1 MRLMADT
8 TITVGGDTRLLV
20 RQIEQ
25 ALSKN
30 YKLAN
35 IDFQKG
41 GQPLGKIKGQL
52 GEFEKSL
59 EASNARV
66 VAFGASAG
74 AIYLLQDAFKGLV
87 NSTVQVEKTLADINV
102 IFNRSEKELKSFG
115 DSLFQIA
122 NDTSQS
128 FDTTAKAALEFSRQG
143 LGLEQTLKRTSDAL
157 VLARISGLSAADSV
171 EALTAAVN
179 SFSDAGLT
187 TAQIVNKLAAVDA
200 RYAVSSAD
208 LAEAIKRVGSSASE
222 AGVSLDQLIALVTSA
237 QQTTARG
244 GAVIG
249 NSFKTIFTR
258 LQRPK
263 AIDELEEI
271 GIQTR
276 NVAGDTLPLIQ
287 ILSQLAST
295 YDSLSSAQKSQT
307 AELVGGVYQINV
319 LKAVLSDLSKTYDS
333 TFVGALKASSSAT
346 NEAEKRVASLTET
359 LDSQINRVTNN
370 LKRAG
375 SVVGELTIA
384 PALQNVLSAANAVLE
399 DFALSKKP
407 ESYGEKVAYNF
418 FKGLGN
424 FLGGPGLI
432 IGLTGV
438 FQIFKRLS
446 FFIADASKTILGLS
460 QSASQ
465 QANLQTQISQT
476 LQKNPA
482 LYQQATTAAEGLSL
496 AAKSYLNILRSINAE
511 LERQRAIGGAV
522 SQMPVQTAVAGMAG
536 RRNAPSTRRRRAS
549 GYIPNFYDPV
559 LAQEEKDARRK
570 NAINPKAYYTKAVIG
585 GVSQT
590 VAVNDQ
596 EQIIHKFAGG
606 RDTAI
611 IPDYMPLS
619 KVSRNASGG
628 YVPNYAF
635 PKYDDPQK
643 QWVKVKITGAERR
656 MFYETLTS
664 KDFKEIFGASGIYDQ
679 NDYFRVFSKESYR
692 TNEFSKAG
700 GSMYVNPR
708 FMGKMIK
715 YFDDLPN
722 YPESV
727 EGLAPNVKTGEF
739 ADRLVKAK
747 SDWRNQQKIRRGLA
761 RFGRMSSGYVPN
773 YAANPIGL
781 SELRNIIQSKQFQ
794 SITYTK
800 ANGQT
805 SQYNA
810 AQWRV
815 RRDKLVGGAPPA
827 GYKNWTEFDAA
838 SNSVVLHTVKSGE
851 ADAKFRRFTLS
862 NIKQVRA
869 NGQTYDI
876 NSSLMSSGYIPNY
889 AKRYSASRVGR
900 GSLAD
905 FYDLNKNFQGVNI
918 GKKVFKPQMGSEML
932 KHVITKEFIAAREL
946 QNLEE
951 AKKINPIWKSPKL
964 IGTLERSLQRKAI
977 GKESM
982 RGFITQED
990 LINSLGNELEKN
1002 NLRSLF
1008 KETNTALYDQ
1018 INSIGKFEVRD
1029 LHTANVMV
1037 NPQAQ
1042 NIFTN
1047 IAKSKNFPKRQ
1058 QKFLFNSNSSSKIQ
1072 LLMNRMAKKGARLSV
1087 VDPGEFALKD
1097 RSLEKEYDEVMKYG
1111 KSEGY
1116 IPNFAGLSDAINRE
1130 KMMTGLPASQIMT
1143 HFDKNG
1149 NPIAV
1154 TNKKHEPNGLR
1165 DVRSKGYVP
1174 NFAKKEPA
1182 FNPLG
1187 NAQELLKSKY
1197 PIAGENIPAPMYS
1210 EIEKAKQLLADE
1222 DAKKAKK
1229 LRIEQ
1234 NKKAR
1239 AERSKKF
1246 FESKRIERQ
1255 NARAIKAAQKAAS
1268 EQYGQTQARSK
1279 TVSALAA
1286 SEYQRAYSPTSSQLR
1301 LIRAGQ
1307 VPAINLPTPQTSPT
1321 IQRPVKT
1328 ELKSPVSQALIRKSF
1343 EPISVPPPSKSSKGL
1358 EILPRKEFRMSQESL
1373 LPFSARPKPN
1383 ISIPARTTLQ
1393 LPVNQGF
1400 TNKKPF
1406 TPISISPP
1414 ANKGSLSIQTPKII
1428 YPIREDRKEM
1438 IANRSS
1444 AKSIIR
1450 QLRKLEKEGQRP
1462 ISSTYKAYGA
1472 QETQRLLAKLNAPI
1486 SNVPQTAA
1494 SARGGLPV
1502 GGTFG
1507 PAMTGV
1513 PSAKMQLG
1521 SFGASIGLSLA
1532 FSQLPLIADLLGV
1545 QGIYE
1550 DENKTQLSRKGST
1563 ISQVGMAGSFASA
1576 FLNPAVLQSLASIPR
1591 GAVTR
1596 GRAGLESIGS
1606 KIGGGEGLFKKGFLN
1621 ASSLGPSNP
1630 YAAKAGM
1637 NKSMIESLTRQ
1648 QSLLSKFSKAG
1659 KAIPFVGT
1667 GLTLAMGGLQGYQ
1680 ASQSGASFLE
1690 SLVLGGLPTAGML
1703 LGGAIGGIAGGPL
1716 GGVAGSAAG
1725 SYLGSS
1731 LSKTLISEQRLKQLE
1746 ENRNTQ
1752 IDLQEKSRRYKGSAA
1767 TMLGLSAESI
1777 KRIPLEKTGA
1787 ETDREYAQKIKASSD
1802 DYLNLRKQQAA
1813 QIIEDIGGIQ
1823 AATRLLNESGGNIDK
1838 FSKTISKA
1846 YVNLGKSEAG
1856 GVFTDTT
1863 ATAAAEASK
1872 QADIVAKAIKKFEGI
1887 KSLSPLLTD
1896 LRGKFDILTAKTSLY
1911 LAALDS
1917 LQEKERKRGETLI
1930 KNFGGGLEGY
1940 LDPKKNLDPLDKIQ
1954 KSLQFLND
1962 PRFARNT
1969 VERGRVAYGL
1979 LQSTTELGITLPPEQ
1994 EKRLSAIFSQGFQ
2007 DSLNR
2012 MTGMVQ
2018 LSGKQVKNDFGLSRG
2033 VDLSRMAMV
2042 RRGKAAGGL
2051 TAAEQLF
2058 SGDET
2063 AAKIGIRNP
2072 LELQVR
2078 NLTQQ
2083 QVEELRSRGRELNSE
2098 IFSKIESV
2106 LAAVQEG
2113 RLEESKARELLEKAS
2128 RISFGAA
2135 FGADDKTIIA
2145 DLKKLIDSLDIKTRN
2160 EAEKLNTFKV
2170 ESTVSG
2176 NIEVGLSEQALKY
2189 LTFAENFQMANNTDK
2204 KNSNGTV
2211 LPRDRGNR

>member
-1 MRLMADT
+1 MADT

-102 IFNRSEKELKSFG
+102 IFNKSEKELKSFG

-143 LGLEQTLKRTSDAL
+143 LGLEKTLKRTSDAL
-157 VLARISGLSAADSV
+157 VLAKISGLSAADSV

-179 SFSDAGLT
+179 SFSDVGLT

-287 ILSQLAST
+287 ILSQLAGT

-333 TFVGALKASSSAT
+333 TFVGALRASSSAT

-384 PALQNVLSAANAVLE
+384 PALQNVLSTANAVLE

-407 ESYGEKVAYNF
+407 ESYGEKFAYNF

-522 SQMPVQTAVAGMAG
+522 SQMPVQTAVARMAG
-536 RRNAPSTRRRRAS
+536 RRNAPSTPRRRAS

-585 GVSQT
+585 GISQT

-596 EQIIHKFAGG
+596 EQIIPNFAGG

-611 IPDYMPLS
+611 IPNYMPLS

-628 YVPNYAF
+628 YVPNYA
-635 PKYDDPQK
+635 
-643 QWVKVKITGAERR
+643 
-656 MFYETLTS
+656 
-664 KDFKEIFGASGIYDQ
+664 
-679 NDYFRVFSKESYR
+679 
-692 TNEFSKAG
+692 
-700 GSMYVNPR
+700 
-708 FMGKMIK
+708 
-715 YFDDLPN
+715 
-722 YPESV
+722 
-727 EGLAPNVKTGEF
+727 
-739 ADRLVKAK
+739 
-747 SDWRNQQKIRRGLA
+747 
-761 RFGRMSSGYVPN
+761 
-773 YAANPIGL
+773 ANPIGL
-781 SELRNIIQSKQFQ
+781 SELRKIIQSKQFQ

-876 NSSLMSSGYIPNY
+876 NSSLMSSGYIPNF
-889 AKRYSASRVGR
+889 AKKDKYKFPKISSAKMESNISKNFEKLSDYDKKYFARAYEDYNNLIKVFSKATGTSPEKFANVMSALSPANPLERNALDTLRYTLFTKKKLSKLASPIFLDEREISSIKAQTYGANRTKAANLIVGLEKLTGNKRKAFLNNMLDPFSSTDVTVDYRAQGDALGKSFNVSNAPSMNRKQYDKVSQAFRNVGARAGISGLGVQAATWIGQRMNTKAAR
-900 GSLAD
+900 GQDFNRGILKF
-905 FYDLNKNFQGVNI
+905 FYDNPDK
-918 GKKVFKPQMGSEML
+918 
-932 KHVITKEFIAAREL
+932 ITL
-946 QNLEE
+946 QNLEFLLSVP
-951 AKKINPIWKSPKL
+951 AKGKARKDFFSKASMMGVSKLSP
-964 IGTLERSLQRKAI
+964 
-977 GKESM
+977 
-982 RGFITQED
+982 
-990 LINSLGNELEKN
+990 NSLITIP
-1002 NLRSLF
+1002 R
-1008 KETNTALYDQ
+1008 A
-1018 INSIGKFEVRD
+1018 
-1029 LHTANVMV
+1029 
-1037 NPQAQ
+1037 
-1042 NIFTN
+1042 
-1047 IAKSKNFPKRQ
+1047 SK
-1058 QKFLFNSNSSSKIQ
+1058 
-1072 LLMNRMAKKGARLSV
+1072 
-1087 VDPGEFALKD
+1087 
-1097 RSLEKEYDEVMKYG
+1097 
-1111 KSEGY
+1111 GY
-1116 IPNFAGLSDAINRE
+1116 IPNFSGLSNAISRE
-1130 KMMTGLPASQIMT
+1130 ESMTGLPASQIMA

-1154 TNKKHEPNGLR
+1154 TNKKDEPNGLR

-1239 AERSKKF
+1239 AERSRRF
-1246 FESKRIERQ
+1246 FESKRIERE
-1255 NARAIKAAQKAAS
+1255 NAKAVKAAQKAAS
-1268 EQYGQTQARSK
+1268 VQYGQTQARSK

-1286 SEYQRAYSPTSSQLR
+1286 SQYQRAYSPTSSQLR
-1301 LIRAGQ
+1301 LVRAAQ
-1307 VPAINLPTPQTSPT
+1307 IPNINLPASAESEKGLRLLPRREFRVSQGSVASKPVPRGPLKLQAPKVIPT
-1321 IQRPVKT
+1321 IRPSNFMMPTVGSR
-1328 ELKSPVSQALIRKSF
+1328 LPVESLMAINPESQALAEENRRIQEQAAKKAADYASREPLREERRAINANKSF
-1343 EPISVPPPSKSSKGL
+1343 
-1358 EILPRKEFRMSQESL
+1358 
-1373 LPFSARPKPN
+1373 
-1383 ISIPARTTLQ
+1383 
-1393 LPVNQGF
+1393 
-1400 TNKKPF
+1400 
-1406 TPISISPP
+1406 
-1414 ANKGSLSIQTPKII
+1414 
-1428 YPIREDRKEM
+1428 
-1438 IANRSS
+1438 
-1444 AKSIIR
+1444 AKSVRRNI
-1450 QLRKLEKEGQRP
+1450 EKQEKFGQRS
-1462 ISSTYKAYGA
+1462 IGSTYKSYGA
-1472 QETQRLLAKLNAPI
+1472 KETQKLLAKLNAPT
-1486 SNVPQTAA
+1486 SNVPQTPA

-1502 GGTFG
+1502 GGAFG
-1507 PAMTGV
+1507 PAMTGA

-1621 ASSLGPSNP
+1621 ASSLGSSNP

-1637 NKSMIESLTRQ
+1637 NKSMIESLARQ

-1917 LQEKERKRGETLI
+1917 LQEKEQKRGETLI

-2018 LSGKQVKNDFGLSRG
+2018 LSGRQMKDDFGLSRG

-2078 NLTQQ
+2078 SLTQQ
-2083 QVEELRSRGRELNSE
+2083 QVEELRSRGRELSS

-2106 LAAVQEG
+2106 LAAAQEG
-2113 RLEESKARELLEKAS
+2113 RLEESKAREVLQKAS

-2176 NIEVGLSEQALKY
+2176 NIEVGLSKDALEY
-2189 LTFAENFQMANNTDK
+2189 LTFAKNFKAATDTSK

-2211 LPRDRGNR
+2211 LPATQ

>member
-1 MRLMADT
+1 MADT

-287 ILSQLAST
+287 ILSQLAGT

-333 TFVGALKASSSAT
+333 TFVGALRASSSAT

-375 SVVGELTIA
+375 SVVGELTIG
-384 PALQNVLSAANAVLE
+384 PALQNVLSVANAILE
-399 DFALSKKP
+399 DFALSKEP
-407 ESYGEKVAYNF
+407 ESYGEKVANNF

-482 LYQQATTAAEGLSL
+482 LYQQTTAAAEGLTV
-496 AAKSYLNILRSINAE
+496 AAQGYLNILRSINAE
-511 LERQRAIGGAV
+511 LERQRAIGGTVA
-522 SQMPVQTAVAGMAG
+522 QMPVQTAVAGMAG
-536 RRNAPSTRRRRAS
+536 RRNAPSARRRRAS

-570 NAINPKAYYTKAVIG
+570 NATNPKAYYTKAVIG

-596 EQIIHKFAGG
+596 EKVIPNFAGG

-611 IPDYMPLS
+611 IPNYMPLS

-628 YVPNYAF
+628 YVPNYAQPISGF
-635 PKYDDPQK
+635 KTKLGSTYKLNEFGQTIRTKKSPGQGQGQTYEPHPALYVPAKASEQILEALRGGGVLRFFEIDKNGKYLYTRPSQNTSFTGKQMGIGVMDRKTNKFIVGGPASQK
-643 QWVKVKITGAERR
+643 P
-656 MFYETLTS
+656 
-664 KDFKEIFGASGIYDQ
+664 EIGKTPVELYYKGDEKRYHIGHPIVDL
-679 NDYFRVFSKESYR
+679 FSK
-692 TNEFSKAG
+692 
-700 GSMYVNPR
+700 
-708 FMGKMIK
+708 
-715 YFDDLPN
+715 
-722 YPESV
+722 
-727 EGLAPNVKTGEF
+727 
-739 ADRLVKAK
+739 
-747 SDWRNQQKIRRGLA
+747 
-761 RFGRMSSGYVPN
+761 GYVPN

-781 SELRNIIQSKQFQ
+781 SELRKIIQSKQFQ

-815 RRDKLVGGAPPA
+815 RRDKLVGAAPPS
-827 GYKNWTEFDAA
+827 GYRNWTEFDAA

-876 NSSLMSSGYIPNY
+876 NSSLMSSGYIPN
-889 AKRYSASRVGR
+889 
-900 GSLAD
+900 
-905 FYDLNKNFQGVNI
+905 
-918 GKKVFKPQMGSEML
+918 
-932 KHVITKEFIAAREL
+932 
-946 QNLEE
+946 
-951 AKKINPIWKSPKL
+951 
-964 IGTLERSLQRKAI
+964 
-977 GKESM
+977 
-982 RGFITQED
+982 
-990 LINSLGNELEKN
+990 
-1002 NLRSLF
+1002 
-1008 KETNTALYDQ
+1008 
-1018 INSIGKFEVRD
+1018 
-1029 LHTANVMV
+1029 
-1037 NPQAQ
+1037 
-1042 NIFTN
+1042 
-1047 IAKSKNFPKRQ
+1047 
-1058 QKFLFNSNSSSKIQ
+1058 
-1072 LLMNRMAKKGARLSV
+1072 
-1087 VDPGEFALKD
+1087 
-1097 RSLEKEYDEVMKYG
+1097 
-1111 KSEGY
+1111 
-1116 IPNFAGLSDAINRE
+1116 FAGLSDAINRE
-1130 KMMTGLPASQIMT
+1130 KMMTGFPASKIMA

-1154 TNKKHEPNGLR
+1154 TNKQHEPNGLR
-1165 DVRSKGYVP
+1165 DLKSEGYVP

-1182 FNPLG
+1182 FNPFG

-1222 DAKKAKK
+1222 DAKKAKQQK
-1229 LRIEQ
+1229 AEER
-1234 NKKAR
+1234 KKAR
-1239 AERSKKF
+1239 AERSRRF
-1246 FESKRIERQ
+1246 FESKRIERE
-1255 NARAIKAAQKAAS
+1255 NAKAVKAAQQAAS
-1268 EQYGQTQARSK
+1268 VQYGQTQARSK

-1286 SEYQRAYSPTSSQLR
+1286 SQYQRAYSPPSSQLS

-1307 VPAINLPTPQTSPT
+1307 APAINLPSSAESEKGLRLLPRREFRTSQAPVVSRPISRGPLKLKAPRVLPT
-1321 IQRPVKT
+1321 IRTSNFMMPTVGSRLPV
-1328 ELKSPVSQALIRKSF
+1328 ESLMAINPESQALAEENRRIQEQAAKKAADYASREPLREERRAINANKSF
-1343 EPISVPPPSKSSKGL
+1343 
-1358 EILPRKEFRMSQESL
+1358 
-1373 LPFSARPKPN
+1373 
-1383 ISIPARTTLQ
+1383 
-1393 LPVNQGF
+1393 
-1400 TNKKPF
+1400 
-1406 TPISISPP
+1406 
-1414 ANKGSLSIQTPKII
+1414 
-1428 YPIREDRKEM
+1428 
-1438 IANRSS
+1438 
-1444 AKSIIR
+1444 AKSVRRNI
-1450 QLRKLEKEGQRP
+1450 EKQEKFGQRS
-1462 ISSTYKAYGA
+1462 IGSTYKSYGA
-1472 QETQRLLAKLNAPI
+1472 KETQKLLAKLNAPT
-1486 SNVPQTAA
+1486 SNVSQTAA
-1494 SARGGLPV
+1494 SAKGGLPV
-1502 GGTFG
+1502 GGAFG
-1507 PAMTGV
+1507 PAMTGA

-1716 GGVAGSAAG
+1716 GGIAGSAAG

-1896 LRGKFDILTAKTSLY
+1896 LRSKFDTLTAKTSLY
-1911 LAALDS
+1911 LTALDS
-1917 LQEKERKRGETLI
+1917 LQEKEQKRGETLI

-2018 LSGKQVKNDFGLSRG
+2018 LSGRQMKDDFGLSRG

-2083 QVEELRSRGRELNSE
+2083 QVEELRSRGRELSS

-2106 LAAVQEG
+2106 LAAAQEG
-2113 RLEESKARELLEKAS
+2113 RLEESKAREVLQKAS

-2176 NIEVGLSEQALKY
+2176 NIEVGLSKDALEY
-2189 LTFAENFQMANNTDK
+2189 LTFAKNFKAATDTSK

-2211 LPRDRGNR
+2211 LPATQ